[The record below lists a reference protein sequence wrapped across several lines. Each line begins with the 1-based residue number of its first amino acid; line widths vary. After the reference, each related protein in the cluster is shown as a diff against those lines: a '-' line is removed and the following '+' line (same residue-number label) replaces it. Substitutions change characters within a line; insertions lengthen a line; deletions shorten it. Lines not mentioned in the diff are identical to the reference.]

1 VPPLIDAETFAAV
14 QAQLRKNQV
23 TAKRN
28 RRHDYLLAGGFL
40 RCARCGRM
48 MTGRVTSRGQRR
60 YRCTSRSNVL
70 DITHRCSGS
79 LNAEEVEAL
88 VWQRVEEVLQTP
100 TLIAAEV
107 ERQQARSEEV
117 IAELR
122 RNLDL
127 MHDALAR
134 CQREEARWTQAY
146 AAEVIDLAE
155 LKAYRADIA
164 ARRQGLHEQ
173 QQSVQAQLDSVHQGM
188 AQVVGLIDYCA
199 RVRASLQTF
208 DVTEKRLALQALA
221 IQATWASDQPLQIT
235 GSLPLEEETIA
246 SNAHYRAV
254 CPARWRGPSHAW
266 AEDWQQPGGILDGE
280 PRWPGL

>member
-1 VPPLIDAETFAAV
+1 
-14 QAQLRKNQV
+14 
-23 TAKRN
+23 
-28 RRHDYLLAGGFL
+28 
-40 RCARCGRM
+40 
-48 MTGRVTSRGQRR
+48 
-60 YRCTSRSNVL
+60 
-70 DITHRCSGS
+70 
-79 LNAEEVEAL
+79 
-88 VWQRVEEVLQTP
+88 VLQTP

-188 AQVVGLIDYCA
+188 AQVAGLIDYCA

-246 SNAHYRAV
+246 SNAHCRAV
-254 CPARWRGPSHAW
+254 CPARWRGPPHAG

-280 PRWPGL
+280 PGWPGL